1 MNKEDMLRRLT
12 PLAGRDTRDIAYG
25 DTFCFLSAF
34 VTRQTEMIQKIAM
47 PVAGLLVV
55 VEGTKTIHWGGRT
68 FVYGPGEAFALPA
81 GASVDVIN
89 APDTRSGIYRA
100 VFLGFSTD
108 LLEDA
113 RRRWSALARDRQT
126 VDPSVDVTPALAS
139 AVLHA
144 SEALAGVVAVSPRV
158 TEQRIQEILLLL
170 AECGAAP
177 LRPDV
182 RSQSIADAV
191 RLTIRAAPAYPWTVG
206 IVAKALH
213 TSEPTLRR
221 HLRNEGASFRQILAD
236 QRMGA
241 ARSMLL
247 DGRTNVAEAA
257 LIGGYASLSHFAKR
271 FRSTYGCLPSE
282 ILGGEAMENPA

>member
-1 MNKEDMLRRLT
+1 MNKKEMLRRLT

-34 VTRQTEMIQKIAM
+34 VTRQTETIQKIAM

-55 VEGTKTIHWGGRT
+55 VEGIKTIHWAGRT
-68 FVYGPGEAFALPA
+68 FVYGPGEAFALPT
-81 GASVDVIN
+81 GACVDVVN
-89 APDTRSGIYRA
+89 APDPRSGIYRA
-100 VFLGFSTD
+100 VFLGFSAD

-158 TEQRIQEILLLL
+158 TEQRIQEILLML

-182 RSQSIADAV
+182 RSHSMTDVV
-191 RLTIRAAPAYPWTVG
+191 RLTIRAAPAHPWTAGV
-206 IVAKALH
+206 VAKALH

-221 HLRNEGASFRQILAD
+221 HLRGEGASFRHILAEE
-236 QRMGA
+236 RMRA

-247 DGRTNVAEAA
+247 DGKTNVAEAA
-257 LIGGYASLSHFAKR
+257 IIGGYASLSHFAKR

-282 ILGGEAMENPA
+282 IAAGGRLESLA